1 MRCVRASITDEKCQ
15 GTCIIRQICP
25 HPSLATP
32 PTSEPRKSFVVE
44 IREFHANPQPGR
56 GTAAIL
62 ETVTSRRYKD
72 FRLAPLAPE
81 AFHRQNC
88 DMPDSDP
95 SSTSSARSSRDLPAE
110 EGGDY
115 CRRRDDVRLASAI
128 SGLRQRQPLS
138 RSLRM
143 MERRQ
148 AMRMCIASLRMP
160 RRVA

>member
-1 MRCVRASITDEKCQ
+1 MQIFRCINAKNFPEVLNHSAVLLPFSKLSHHD
-15 GTCIIRQICP
+15 
-25 HPSLATP
+25 
-32 PTSEPRKSFVVE
+32 
-44 IREFHANPQPGR
+44 
-56 GTAAIL
+56 AI
-62 ETVTSRRYKD
+62 KD
-72 FRLAPLAPE
+72 FRPAPLAPE

-148 AMRMCIASLRMP
+148 AMRICIASLRMP
-160 RRVA
+160 RRVAWWMRHY